1 MTSSIDRVR
10 SFIDMCRRRRVA
22 WVVARR
28 CVMILMAFMGVSAA
42 LHLLFMVIPW
52 TLLPLIFDLTLLF
65 ALIGVLAVFIDALL
79 IRRTTGID
87 VARRLER
94 TGGDAVSHPLLSI
107 ALELSQQGNRT
118 ALHDEVFNMA
128 AAQIP
133 VYRSLSAGKRPVWFI
148 PAVLSGVLL
157 YAGLT
162 ILVTMFARPS
172 LFSYWWMP
180 LLRQEA
186 PLVYP
191 GTVRLARYA
200 SVGLELQPRGRPAP
214 SCLVEITDLKRQKRS
229 VRRVR
234 PDEKGK
240 FTIRLDSLVHSFVY
254 SFTYGGLRCPA
265 ETVTV
270 VEPPQL
276 EGLELELSP
285 PKYTSLPAV
294 RLPEGQGD
302 FSAYGGTRVSL
313 TIESSH
319 LRSAELLYNDDTI
332 PLHVTGTTASG
343 GFTVNSAGS
352 YGFLLT
358 DSLLQR
364 NDSLTRFSAGLL
376 PDDPP
381 TVRFIRPGINKN
393 LEPAQIESL
402 IVEASDDLG
411 VRRAELFWR
420 KGNEANGSPERMD
433 LSPPRPGRTWVKS
446 FLWHVSRL
454 SLYPGDTL
462 FYWARVS
469 DTRSVGTPQYA
480 TSDTF
485 WLRIPTF
492 DEIHRTMAQRD
503 LYARESMSAA
513 RLRQRELEKAVQ
525 RLDRDIGAS
534 DDSVVSWES
543 RQLARGIEAAIK
555 TQADSLNAALREL
568 GKNIEELRR
577 EGGPGEEIARK
588 MEEVQ
593 KALRELVGMYGDDS
607 LFFPKDSSVELSMEE
622 MREAVEKLN
631 DMLPEL
637 GERLDNA
644 LQFLEALKRDRE
656 LGELAARAEKLAEEQ
671 AMLADDDKHDGSV
684 AARQEELV
692 NRIEKLQKDIRSQ
705 SDPAE
710 TDDVMQRIDSLG
722 ASMQRE
728 LSMNRTPP
736 SDAMRRMSANLASLS
751 QNLREKTA
759 SYMEKQLEELRRRL
773 FDLAG
778 GSIGLTSWQERIHSG
793 EYDGDKGRQL
803 QAREQQALI
812 EALMAF
818 EHEFDSLTILPPP
831 LRGKLRANAASAR
844 EAARAA
850 VESLG
855 ENSGGRFAFRASEQA
870 LRVLAAGLLETLSMM
885 DSRQDGGCS
894 SGAAGIRESL
904 RRMSG
909 RQAAINSA
917 TAQLLRSMM
926 QGGKQGGACDAG
938 SGSGSESARR
948 EAQAA
953 QQALADDLKALA
965 EKFGDASGEGMK
977 KRVEEL
983 EKEARALSKM
993 LNVPREEVA
1002 DRQDRFLARMLQSTL
1017 SLHREE
1023 EGKEERKSTSA
1034 GIVFTPTPSSSPDS
1048 TVFGDDAFHKL
1059 RRNALEYGNFPASY
1073 RTSINAYFDSL
1084 GILFLKQTR

>member
-1 MTSSIDRVR
+1 MTSSIDKVR
-10 SFIDMCRRRRVA
+10 RFIDMRRRRRLA
-22 WVVARR
+22 WVIARR
-28 CVMILMAFMGVSAA
+28 CGMVLMVFMGVSAA
-42 LHLLFMVIPW
+42 LHLLFMTVPW
-52 TLLPLIFDLTLLF
+52 TLLPIIFDLTLMVAF
-65 ALIGVLAVFIDALL
+65 IGIIAVFIDALF
-79 IRRTTGID
+79 IRRVTGID
-87 VARRLER
+87 VARSLER

-107 ALELSQQGNRT
+107 ALELSQQEDRT

-133 VYRSLSAGKRPVWFI
+133 VYRSLHAVKRPLWFI
-148 PAVLSGVLL
+148 PSVLAGVIL

-162 ILVTMFARPS
+162 ISMTIFARPP
-172 LFSYWWMP
+172 LFSYWWIP
-180 LLRQEA
+180 LQRQEA

-200 SVGLELQPRGRPAP
+200 SVGLELQPRGRSVP
-214 SCLVEITDLKRQKRS
+214 SCLVEITDLKRQNRS

-276 EGLELELSP
+276 EGLKLELGP
-285 PKYTSLPAV
+285 PQYTSLPSV

-302 FSAYGGTRVSL
+302 FSAYGGTHVSV
-313 TIESSH
+313 TIESSY

-332 PLHVTGTTASG
+332 PLHVTGMTASG
-343 GFTVNSAGS
+343 GFTVNRTGS
-352 YGFLLT
+352 YSFLLT

-364 NDSLTRFSAGLL
+364 NDSIARFSVGLL

-381 TVRFIRPGINKN
+381 VVRFIRPGINKN
-393 LEPAQIESL
+393 LEPAQRESL
-402 IVEASDDLG
+402 IVAASDDLG
-411 VRRAELFWR
+411 VRRAELFWI
-420 KGNEANGSPERMD
+420 KGNEVNGSPERMD
-433 LSPPRPGRTWVKS
+433 LSPSRPGRSWMKAFV
-446 FLWHVSRL
+446 WNVSRL

-469 DTRSVGTPQYA
+469 DTRSFGSPQYA

-503 LYARESMSAA
+503 MYARESMSAA

-525 RLDRDIGAS
+525 RLDRDMGAS
-534 DDSVVSWES
+534 GDSVVSWEG
-543 RQLARGIEAAIK
+543 RQLARDIEATIK
-555 TQADSLNAALREL
+555 AQTDSLNAAIREL

-593 KALRELVGMYGDDS
+593 KALRELVEMYGEDS
-607 LFFPKDSSVELSMEE
+607 LFFPRDSSLELSMDD

-637 GERLDNA
+637 KERLDNT

-656 LGELAARAEKLAEEQ
+656 LVELAARAEKLAEEQ
-671 AMLADDDKHDGSV
+671 AMLADDDKRNSSA
-684 AARQEELV
+684 AARQKELV
-692 NRIEKLQKDIRSQ
+692 NRVEKLQEDVRSQ
-705 SDPAE
+705 SDLAE
-710 TDDVMQRIDSLG
+710 TEDVMQQLDSLG
-722 ASMQRE
+722 ASMRRE
-728 LSMNRTPP
+728 LSMNRTP
-736 SDAMRRMSANLASLS
+736 SAGAMRRMSANLASLS

-773 FDLAG
+773 FDLVG
-778 GSIGLTSWQERIHSG
+778 GSLSLTSWQERIRSG
-793 EYDGDKGRQL
+793 EYDGGQGRQL

-812 EALMAF
+812 EALLAL
-818 EHEFDSLTILPPP
+818 EHGFDSLTILPPP
-831 LRGKLRANAASAR
+831 LRGRLRANAASAR

-855 ENSGGRFAFRASEQA
+855 ENGGGSFAFRSSEQE

-894 SGAAGIRESL
+894 SGAAGMRESL

-926 QGGKQGGACDAG
+926 QGGKQGGECDAG
-938 SGSGSESARR
+938 KGTGGESARR

-993 LNVPREEVA
+993 LNVPREEVV

-1034 GIVFTPTPSSSPDS
+1034 GIVFTPTAASSADS
-1048 TVFGDDAFHKL
+1048 TLFGDDAFHKL
-1059 RRNALEYGNFPASY
+1059 RRNALDHGNFPASY

-1084 GILFLKQTR
+1084 GILFLKRTR